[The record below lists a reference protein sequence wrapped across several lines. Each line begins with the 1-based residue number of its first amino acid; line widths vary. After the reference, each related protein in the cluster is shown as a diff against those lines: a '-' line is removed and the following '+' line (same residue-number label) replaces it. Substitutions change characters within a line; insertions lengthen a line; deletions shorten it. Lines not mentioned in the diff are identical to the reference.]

1 MADAERPSRSD
12 QSGQSDQSDEYREL
26 LRHGTM
32 SVGLYAPRGIDR
44 QQPHTQ
50 DEVYIIASGRGVFA
64 LGDQRFECG
73 PGDTFFVG
81 AGVPH
86 RFEEFDDALAVWVVF
101 YGPEGGEHAGGA
113 G

>member
-1 MADAERPSRSD
+1 MADAERASQSDRSD
-12 QSGQSDQSDEYREL
+12 QPDQSDEYREL

-32 SVGLYAPRGIDR
+32 SVGRYAPRGVDR

-50 DEVYIIASGRGVFA
+50 DEVYIVASGRGVFA

-86 RFEEFDDALAVWVVF
+86 RFEEFDDELAVWVVF
-101 YGPEGGEHAGGA
+101 YGPEGGEHAAGA

>member
-1 MADAERPSRSD
+1 MSEE
-12 QSGQSDQSDEYREL
+12 QSPRETGEYREM

-32 SVGLYAPRGIDR
+32 SLGLYTPRQIDR

-50 DEVYIIASGRGVFA
+50 DEVYIVANGRGAFL
-64 LGDQRFECG
+64 LGDRRLNCG

-86 RFEEFDDALAVWVVF
+86 RFEDFNDDLAVWVVF
-101 YGPEGGEHAGGA
+101 YGPEGGEHAA
-113 G
+113 GVG